1 MATTPGITEDLAQNV
16 AQIYA
21 NAETA
26 VIEKLADYTAKG
38 LEQPGWLA
46 DELVT
51 VQKFRAQAQ
60 TIADDAKAK
69 AMKAALTDAD
79 IAAQY
84 GYQSAATE
92 MGDKLAGQIKG
103 KSPHAVTALAA
114 QMHKTTTQATFD
126 IVSSSQKAMHDVVL
140 AASQPALLGVQTP
153 QDAAQKALNV
163 FADQGITSV
172 TYAGKRKVRTEHYV
186 EMAMRTGLMN
196 AALEGHAL
204 KMREQGRDL
213 IQVSDHSQECDSCRP
228 YEGKVLSLSNQRGK
242 LELPSAVGEGT
253 ATVYVFDTLS
263 AAKAKGLFHPN
274 CRHVFRAFIPGVSEE
289 KFLYQTADPAGND
302 ARVKQRYLE
311 RELRAARRAE
321 AAAITPQ
328 AKAKAKARIK
338 HRRDQLGAHIAQ
350 HNLKRQPARERITG
364 QFKPVTPNPSP
375 KMAQGA
381 APIAK
386 TQLSGSFAPKAPA
399 PEKKTQLTGSFEPKK
414 APEKK
419 TQLSGSFDP
428 KPPVTSKLDGD
439 GAKVVAKPA
448 PAGKPAKKGSLD
460 AIKLPGK
467 KAAAAPS
474 KAAGKKAAPAKKS
487 PAKAPAKKAAPAKKT
502 AAPRTRA
509 QPGVTDPNATVGSAA
524 RPRVFTDTE
533 GHAFG
538 ARHTVQKNGA
548 WPKAQLRAI
557 KNYTGN
563 GYKAINRKLWRTKG
577 QEGGVKALD
586 EAFKNDK
593 LVKPTDEWIM
603 STRGTNIDEFGAKSL
618 DDLDNL
624 VDTEQRQD
632 GYWSTSLNKK
642 PAFGG
647 QIQLFIR
654 QPPGTRGLYV
664 DGPKTNSAMGERL
677 TVNPGESEW
686 ILPRGTK
693 YRIIKVE
700 KGTNGFSR
708 NLIVEVVPE

>member
-60 TIADDAKAK
+60 TIADEARRL

-84 GYQSAATE
+84 GYRAAATE
-92 MGDKLAGQIKG
+92 LADRITKLMPG

-114 QMHKTTTQATFD
+114 QMSRTTAQATFD
-126 IVSSSQKAMHDVVL
+126 IVRSAQKAMHDVVL

-153 QDAAQKALNV
+153 QEAAQKALNV
-163 FADQGITSV
+163 FAKQGITSV

-242 LELPSAVGEGT
+242 LELPNAVGEGT
-253 ATVYVFDTLS
+253 ATVYVFATLS
-263 AAKAKGLFHPN
+263 TAKAKGLFHPN

-289 KFLYQTADPAGND
+289 KFLYQTADPVGNE

-338 HRRDQLGAHIAQ
+338 ARRDQLGAHISQ

-364 QFKPVTPNPSP
+364 QFKPVS
-375 KMAQGA
+375 
-381 APIAK
+381 
-386 TQLSGSFAPKAPA
+386 
-399 PEKKTQLTGSFEPKK
+399 
-414 APEKK
+414 
-419 TQLSGSFDP
+419 
-428 KPPVTSKLDGD
+428 
-439 GAKVVAKPA
+439 
-448 PAGKPAKKGSLD
+448 
-460 AIKLPGK
+460 
-467 KAAAAPS
+467 
-474 KAAGKKAAPAKKS
+474 
-487 PAKAPAKKAAPAKKT
+487 
-502 AAPRTRA
+502 
-509 QPGVTDPNATVGSAA
+509 
-524 RPRVFTDTE
+524 
-533 GHAFG
+533 
-538 ARHTVQKNGA
+538 
-548 WPKAQLRAI
+548 
-557 KNYTGN
+557 
-563 GYKAINRKLWRTKG
+563 
-577 QEGGVKALD
+577 
-586 EAFKNDK
+586 
-593 LVKPTDEWIM
+593 
-603 STRGTNIDEFGAKSL
+603 
-618 DDLDNL
+618 
-624 VDTEQRQD
+624 
-632 GYWSTSLNKK
+632 
-642 PAFGG
+642 
-647 QIQLFIR
+647 
-654 QPPGTRGLYV
+654 
-664 DGPKTNSAMGERL
+664 
-677 TVNPGESEW
+677 
-686 ILPRGTK
+686 
-693 YRIIKVE
+693 
-700 KGTNGFSR
+700 
-708 NLIVEVVPE
+708 